1 MHSSERRWLQRL
13 GNLRRMAK
21 PPTNLRDAVEKTVE
35 ATLGSAERSR
45 SAAQG
50 ALDDLVESVEDLRKG
65 AEERIS
71 RGRRSVTDVLEGRR
85 PATSDDIK
93 ELKAELGAI
102 GRRLDQLEERLPA
115 KRGASKTRARAKA
128 PAKSTSTRAKPASK
142 RAKPSSKRAT

>member
-1 MHSSERRWLQRL
+1 
-13 GNLRRMAK
+13 MAK

-35 ATLGSAERSR
+35 ATLGSAGRSR

-102 GRRLDQLEERLPA
+102 GRRIDKLEERLPA

-128 PAKSTSTRAKPASK
+128 PAKSTPAKSTSTRAKSTSTRAKPASK